1 MLAHYYYGSATIIIR
16 LMHSSSFCKNE
27 NATEVHSGERFLQT
41 MAYGT
46 QMARESIRKILIV
59 GGGTAGWM
67 TAAALSHRLHGQGVT
82 IELIE
87 SAEIGTVGVGEATV
101 PHIRFF
107 NATLGI
113 DEADFMAKTKATFKL
128 GIEFCDWGRLG
139 DSYIH
144 PFGVFGEVIGGVD
157 FHHHWARL
165 NRAGYAHS
173 LEDYSLPIAAAR
185 AGRFA
190 FPADDQTSLLST
202 YSYAFQFDAGLYAA
216 YLRNYA
222 ETRGVIRREGKITSV
237 GQHNE
242 SGFVET
248 VTLEHGDVINADLFI
263 DCSGFRGLLI
273 EGALQSGYDD
283 WSNWLPCD
291 RAVAVPCATSGPL
304 TPYTRATAKD
314 AGWIWRIPLQ
324 HRVGN
329 GHVYC
334 SSYISDDAA
343 AEALT
348 SQLESEPLAKLNFLR
363 FKTGKRRTQW
373 SKNVVAIGLSAG
385 FLEPL
390 ESTSIHLIQLA
401 IGRLLDLFPDSVWNP
416 MLATEYNR
424 LMDLEYERV
433 RDFLIL
439 HYHATERSDTPFWNY
454 VRTMPIPDSLAHKM
468 EVFRQRGVVVNYRD
482 GMFLDAS
489 WIAVYLGQRVTPQYS
504 DPLGLALSEAE
515 LSHQLGLIRD
525 NIITATSILPSHHNF
540 IRQIGADAH

>member
-1 MLAHYYYGSATIIIR
+1 MNCEPIR
-16 LMHSSSFCKNE
+16 
-27 NATEVHSGERFLQT
+27 EV
-41 MAYGT
+41 
-46 QMARESIRKILIV
+46 LIV
-59 GGGTAGWM
+59 GGGTSGWM
-67 TAAALSHRLHGQGVT
+67 TAAALIHRLAGQPVK
-82 IELIE
+82 IRLIE

-107 NATLGI
+107 NAKLGI
-113 DEADFMAKTKATFKL
+113 DEADFMARTKATFKL
-128 GIEFCDWGRLG
+128 GIEFCDWGRVG

-144 PFGVFGEVIGGVD
+144 PFGAFGEVIDGVD

-165 NRAGYAHS
+165 HRAGHPHP

-190 FPADDQTSLLST
+190 FPVEDSTLLLST
-202 YSYAFQFDAGLYAA
+202 FSYAFQFDAGLYAA

-222 ETRGVIRREGKITSV
+222 EVRGVVRHEGKIIDV
-237 GQHNE
+237 AQDEE
-242 SGFVET
+242 SGFVKS
-248 VTLEHGDVINADLFI
+248 VTMENGDIVAADLFV

-273 EGALQSGYDD
+273 EGALKSGYDD
-283 WSNWLPCD
+283 WSHWLPCD
-291 RAVAVPCATSGPL
+291 RAVAVPCTTNGPL

-329 GHVYC
+329 GYVYC
-334 SSYISDDAA
+334 SSYISDEDAA
-343 AEALT
+343 DALVG
-348 SQLESEPLAKLNFLR
+348 QLESKPIAKLNFLR
-363 FKTGKRRTQW
+363 FTTGKRRQQW

-401 IGRLLDLFPDSVWNP
+401 IGRLLDFFPDCGWNP

-439 HYHATERSDTPFWNY
+439 HYHATERDNTPFWNY

-468 EVFRQRGVVVNYRD
+468 ETFRERGVVVNYRD

-489 WIAVYLGQRVTPQYS
+489 WIAVYLGQRVTPQHS
-504 DPLGLALSEAE
+504 DPLGMALDEAE
-515 LSHQLGLIRD
+515 LAAKLCLIR
-525 NIITATSILPSHHNF
+525 NNCTTAAATLPLHADF
-540 IRQIGADAH
+540 IRQIRANAH

>member
-1 MLAHYYYGSATIIIR
+1 MTTKTIQ
-16 LMHSSSFCKNE
+16 E
-27 NATEVHSGERFLQT
+27 
-41 MAYGT
+41 
-46 QMARESIRKILIV
+46 ILIV
-59 GGGTAGWM
+59 GGGTSGWM
-67 TAAALSHRLHGQGVT
+67 TAAALSHRLSGQPVK
-82 IELIE
+82 IRLIE

-107 NATLGI
+107 NAKLGI
-113 DEADFMAKTKATFKL
+113 DEADFMARTKATFKL
-128 GIEFCDWGRLG
+128 GIEFCDWGCIG

-144 PFGVFGEVIGGVD
+144 PFGAFGEAIGGVD

-165 NRAGYAHS
+165 HRAGHPHP
-173 LEDYSLPIAAAR
+173 LEDYSLPIIAAR

-190 FPADDQTSLLST
+190 FPAEDQSTLLST

-216 YLRNYA
+216 YLRSYA
-222 ETRGVIRREGKITSV
+222 EARGVVRCEGKITEVVQDS
-237 GQHNE
+237 E
-242 SGFVET
+242 SGFVKS
-248 VTLEHGDVINADLFI
+248 VALENGDIIAADLFV

-273 EGALQSGYDD
+273 EGALESGYDD
-283 WSNWLPCD
+283 WSHCLPCNH
-291 RAVAVPCATSGPL
+291 AVPVPCTTNGPL

-334 SSYISDDAA
+334 SSYISDEHAADA
-343 AEALT
+343 LVG
-348 SQLESEPLAKLNFLR
+348 QLESEPLAKLNFLR
-363 FKTGKRRTQW
+363 FTTGKRRKQW

-401 IGRLLDLFPDSVWNP
+401 IGRLLDFFPDRGWNP

-439 HYHATERSDTPFWNY
+439 HYHATERDDTPFWNY

-468 EVFRQRGVVVNYRD
+468 EMFRERGVVVNYRD

-489 WIAVYLGQRVTPQYS
+489 WIAVYLGQRVTPQHS
-504 DPLGLALSEAE
+504 DPLGLSLDDA
-515 LSHQLGLIRD
+515 GLAASLDVIRH
-525 NIITATSILPSHHNF
+525 NCITAAATLPSHGDF
-540 IRQIGADAH
+540 IRQIGAHAH

>member
-1 MLAHYYYGSATIIIR
+1 MAHI
-16 LMHSSSFCKNE
+16 E
-27 NATEVHSGERFLQT
+27 
-41 MAYGT
+41 
-46 QMARESIRKILIV
+46 KILIV

-67 TAAALSHRLHGQGVT
+67 TAAALSRMLADLPINIHLV
-82 IELIE
+82 E

-107 NATLGI
+107 NQKLGFG
-113 DEADFMAKTKATFKL
+113 EANFMARTKATFKL
-128 GIEFCDWGRLG
+128 GIEFCNWGRIG

-144 PFGVFGEVIGGVD
+144 PFGAFGHDIGGVA
-157 FHHHWARL
+157 FHHHWARMH
-165 NRAGYAHS
+165 RSGDPHA
-173 LEDYSLPIAAAR
+173 LEEYSLPISAAR

-190 FPADDQTSLLST
+190 FPAEDPASLLST

-216 YLRNYA
+216 FLRDYA
-222 ETRGVIRREGKITSV
+222 EERGVIRHEGKITKV
-237 GQHNE
+237 GQNGE
-242 SGFVET
+242 TGFVES
-248 VTLEHGDVINADLFI
+248 VELESGAQIDADLFV

-273 EGALQSGYDD
+273 EGALETGYEN
-283 WSNWLPCD
+283 WSHWLPCD
-291 RAVAVPCATSGPL
+291 RAVAVPCATNGEL

-334 SSYISDDAA
+334 SNYISDDDAA
-343 AEALT
+343 HALV

-363 FKTGKRRTQW
+363 FTTGKRRKQW

-390 ESTSIHLIQLA
+390 ESTSIHLIQLG
-401 IGRLLDLFPDSVWNP
+401 IGRLLDFFPDTGWDP
-416 MLATEYNR
+416 MLADEYNR

-439 HYHATERSDTPFWNY
+439 HYHATERTDTPFWNY
-454 VRTMPIPDSLAHKM
+454 VRTMPIPDSLTHKM
-468 EVFRQRGVVVNYRD
+468 QAFRERGVVVNYRD

-489 WIAVYLGQRVTPQYS
+489 WIAVYLGQRVIPEHG
-504 DPLGLALSEAE
+504 DPLAAHLDEQALGSHLAM
-515 LSHQLGLIRD
+515 IRER
-525 NIITATSILPSHHNF
+525 TAAAAASLPHHADF
-540 IRQIGADAH
+540 IRQIGAHAG

>member
-1 MLAHYYYGSATIIIR
+1 M
-16 LMHSSSFCKNE
+16 
-27 NATEVHSGERFLQT
+27 
-41 MAYGT
+41 T
-46 QMARESIRKILIV
+46 QAAVRKILIV

-67 TAAALSHRLHGQGVT
+67 TAAALSHRLKHRDVDIQLV
-82 IELIE
+82 E

-107 NATLGI
+107 NATLGL
-113 DEADFMAKTKATFKL
+113 DEADFMARTKATFKL
-128 GIEFCDWGRLG
+128 GIEFCNWGRLG

-144 PFGVFGEVIGGVD
+144 PFGAFGEDIHGTS

-165 NRAGYAHS
+165 QRAGHPHS
-173 LEDYSLPIAAAR
+173 LEEYSLPITAAR

-190 FPADDQTSLLST
+190 FPAADQHSLLST

-216 YLRNYA
+216 YLRSHA
-222 ETRGVIRREGKITSV
+222 EARGVIRHEGKITDAR
-237 GQHNE
+237 QHAGTGFIE
-242 SGFVET
+242 S
-248 VTLEHGDVINADLFI
+248 VTLESGIQLEADLFI

-273 EGALQSGYDD
+273 EGALHSGYDN
-283 WSNWLPCD
+283 WSHWLPCD
-291 RAVAVPCATSGPL
+291 RAVAVPCAANGPL

-334 SSYISDDAA
+334 SSHISDDAA
-343 AEALT
+343 AAALVD
-348 SQLESEPLAKLNFLR
+348 QLESAPLAKLNFLR
-363 FKTGKRRTQW
+363 FTTGKRKVQW
-373 SKNVVAIGLSAG
+373 QKNVVAIGLSAG

-401 IGRLLDLFPDSVWNP
+401 IGRLLDFFPDRSWNP
-416 MLATEYNR
+416 MLAKEFNR

-439 HYHATERSDTPFWNY
+439 HYHATERTDTPFWNY

-468 EVFRQRGVVVNYRD
+468 ELFRQRGVVVNYRD

-489 WIAVYLGQRVTPQYS
+489 WIAVYLGQRITPLFA
-504 DPLGLALSEAE
+504 DPRGLDIPEADLAARLDKIRHECQAAALS
-515 LSHQLGLIRD
+515 
-525 NIITATSILPSHHNF
+525 LPLHGDF
-540 IRQIGADAH
+540 IRQIGAHAH

>member
-1 MLAHYYYGSATIIIR
+1 MNKPIKT
-16 LMHSSSFCKNE
+16 
-27 NATEVHSGERFLQT
+27 
-41 MAYGT
+41 
-46 QMARESIRKILIV
+46 ILIV

-67 TAAALSHRLHGQGVT
+67 TAAALAHRFAGQAVRLHLV
-82 IELIE
+82 E

-107 NATLGI
+107 NTKLGI
-113 DEADFMAKTKATFKL
+113 DEADFMARTKATFKL
-128 GIEFCDWGRLG
+128 GIEFRNWGRLG

-144 PFGVFGEVIGGVD
+144 PFGVFGEELGGVP

-165 NRAGYAHS
+165 RRAGLAG
-173 LEDYSLPIAAAR
+173 PIGDFSVPVLAAR
-185 AGRFA
+185 QDRFA
-190 FPADDQTSLLST
+190 FPAADQCSPLST

-216 YLRNYA
+216 YLRSFA
-222 ETRGVIRREGKITSV
+222 EARGAIRREGKIIDVVRDGAT
-237 GQHNE
+237 
-242 SGFVET
+242 GFVSS
-248 VTLEHGDVINADLFI
+248 VTLDSGETLTAELFV

-273 EGALQSGYDD
+273 EQALQTGYED
-283 WSNWLPCD
+283 WSHWLPCD
-291 RAVAVPCATSGPL
+291 RAVAAPCAMAGPL
-304 TPYTRATAKD
+304 SPYTRATAHD
-314 AGWIWRIPLQ
+314 AGWMWRIPLQ

-334 SSYISDDAA
+334 SSYISDDDAA
-343 AEALT
+343 TALT
-348 SQLESEPLAKLNFLR
+348 AQMENAPLAKLNQLR
-363 FKTGKRRTQW
+363 FKTGKRRKQW

-401 IGRLLDLFPDSVWNP
+401 IGRLLDFFPDTGWDS
-416 MLATEYNR
+416 MQAAEYNR

-468 EVFRQRGVVVNYRD
+468 EAFRDRGLVVNYRD

-489 WIAVYLGQRVTPQYS
+489 WIAVYLGQRIVPQHV
-504 DPLGLALSEAE
+504 DPRASWQAPDDVAAE
-515 LSHQLGLIRD
+515 LASLRASLHAA
-525 NIITATSILPSHHNF
+525 ATSLPLHGDF
-540 IRQIGADAH
+540 IRSIGAHAH